1 MPGHLGPLA
10 FVATKT
16 PERRDTAAVL
26 WRIDAMGTR
35 RSAGR
40 RGLGTVLAQ
49 HCMRAAAEAGADE
62 YHIDVVPTAVGFWT
76 QLGFVEVEPT
86 DCEQELL
93 MQKGGDRPM
102 MRRLG
107 E

>member
-1 MPGHLGPLA
+1 
-10 FVATKT
+10 
-16 PERRDTAAVL
+16 
-26 WRIDAMGTR
+26 
-35 RSAGR
+35 
-40 RGLGTVLAQ
+40 
-49 HCMRAAAEAGADE
+49 MRAAAEAGANE
-62 YHIDVVPTAVGFWT
+62 YHIDVVPTAVGFWA

-93 MQKGGDRPM
+93 MHKGGDRPM